1 MSSAADDLRKVP
13 VLVVSDSGE
22 EGPDVTARLLC
33 LVTKGQFDRTYV
45 NLSNVKAAL
54 VVAAGLGAA
63 TGGADFREAELGHVK
78 SKDTLGG
85 FVMRPLTVEG
95 GDALVGWCAVGTGRI
110 FVLKGL
116 VFAEGGSAD
125 PVDVEVNCSAFD
137 CSGDRGGDV
146 DAGELG
152 ELVYVNLST
161 VKGALAVAAG
171 LGAATGG
178 ADFREAELKPAQ
190 RPRARI
196 LHHKYLQGH
205 YGPDQIKKLKQGII
219 PAGEAPF
226 TPAPH
231 DYYDVDAPPP
241 PQPTEV
247 GGEPSAKHAPT
258 AP

>member
-1 MSSAADDLRKVP
+1 M
-13 VLVVSDSGE
+13 
-22 EGPDVTARLLC
+22 
-33 LVTKGQFDRTYV
+33 
-45 NLSNVKAAL
+45 
-54 VVAAGLGAA
+54 
-63 TGGADFREAELGHVK
+63 
-78 SKDTLGG
+78 
-85 FVMRPLTVEG
+85 
-95 GDALVGWCAVGTGRI
+95 
-110 FVLKGL
+110 
-116 VFAEGGSAD
+116 
-125 PVDVEVNCSAFD
+125 
-137 CSGDRGGDV
+137 
-146 DAGELG
+146 
-152 ELVYVNLST
+152 NLST